1 MKKIDLLIDTFK
13 EEAFRS
19 PNMSEKGISF
29 SIAGKAISWTLYQT
43 IFYGLLA
50 LMLAVIIPISWNSGI
65 SGDEEIQYNYG
76 KAIVNWFMNF
86 GEITPENEMVMD
98 GTNVIHAYSSSF
110 DFFTAAFNELF
121 GIEKEYEVRHVF
133 NGISGWLLILFT
145 GLVAQ
150 QVMGWRAAVITI
162 FILFFSPRL
171 LGHAWNNPKD
181 IPFAFTYIFG
191 FYFILK
197 YTFNIR
203 NMTWKLQLL
212 TALAIGSSIGIRIG
226 GLILVGYLFLFVG
239 LYYLFTSGGL
249 KNAFN
254 KEGMGHIK
262 NIVISTIVVALGA
275 YVIGIMFW
283 PYALDN
289 PIENPMKAL
298 GEMSDFASK
307 AGIRQLYKGDIVWS
321 DHLPP
326 YYTLHYIF
334 MTTPVAVML
343 GVLLFF
349 AFLRKKV
356 NSNTLFWKFAL
367 FFAFAFPIFYIFY
380 KDSMVYSGWRH
391 TLFTYPTLAVCAAI
405 GFEFLI
411 RQFKNGKV
419 QVALLCAI
427 PVLLIHPIS
436 HTIKNSPF
444 QYIYFNEIIGG
455 VDNTVGEYEND
466 YYYHSSKEA
475 YDWLLQNVDLS
486 EYGNGKK
493 LKVATNDFWSLRYF
507 TRNDTAN
514 VVALYKRY
522 YERGNSDWDYY
533 ICVNNYINPGQ
544 LKRDLWPPANTVYE
558 VKVDNTVIGVVLE
571 RKTRKDFEGYD
582 ALQSK
587 DLNAAIPALGQAIQ
601 EDPNV
606 ECAYLNLAEAYM
618 QAGMYDEGVGAIQSL
633 LKVYPKYDKAYYT
646 QSIILLNQGKLKES
660 IESAKT
666 TLKINP
672 KFDNAYYIIA
682 VAYMQAGD
690 ANSALKNIQL
700 CLQGMPNFKPGY
712 LMLSQILQQQGKTKE
727 AEYYQNIAN
736 QL

>member
-1 MKKIDLLIDTFK
+1 
-13 EEAFRS
+13 
-19 PNMSEKGISF
+19 
-29 SIAGKAISWTLYQT
+29 
-43 IFYGLLA
+43 
-50 LMLAVIIPISWNSGI
+50 
-65 SGDEEIQYNYG
+65 
-76 KAIVNWFMNF
+76 
-86 GEITPENEMVMD
+86 
-98 GTNVIHAYSSSF
+98 
-110 DFFTAAFNELF
+110 
-121 GIEKEYEVRHVF
+121 
-133 NGISGWLLILFT
+133 
-145 GLVAQ
+145 
-150 QVMGWRAAVITI
+150 
-162 FILFFSPRL
+162 
-171 LGHAWNNPKD
+171 
-181 IPFAFTYIFG
+181 
-191 FYFILK
+191 
-197 YTFNIR
+197 
-203 NMTWKLQLL
+203 
-212 TALAIGSSIGIRIG
+212 
-226 GLILVGYLFLFVG
+226 
-239 LYYLFTSGGL
+239 
-249 KNAFN
+249 
-254 KEGMGHIK
+254 
-262 NIVISTIVVALGA
+262 
-275 YVIGIMFW
+275 
-283 PYALDN
+283 
-289 PIENPMKAL
+289 
-298 GEMSDFASK
+298 
-307 AGIRQLYKGDIVWS
+307 
-321 DHLPP
+321 
-326 YYTLHYIF
+326 
-334 MTTPVAVML
+334 
-343 GVLLFF
+343 
-349 AFLRKKV
+349 
-356 NSNTLFWKFAL
+356 
-367 FFAFAFPIFYIFY
+367 
-380 KDSMVYSGWRH
+380 MVYSGWRH